1 MTSGSETPDV
11 ILKVDPAERLAA
23 PAEPQARAPF
33 ALILAACFL
42 FHALML
48 AFLFFGDFSL
58 AREPTRAEEIPVE
71 IVAEMP
77 PEQKPEAVAKPRPPP
92 DLITPPAV
100 KAKPP
105 PDKAQLDD
113 VRVAYDAPVS
123 GNDDKTHKGEPDKE
137 TKAPRVAPPPKLA
150 VPQPAQDTPDQEKAA
165 SPSQEKPAPAS
176 APS

>member
-77 PEQKPEAVAKPRPPP
+77 PEQKPEPVAKPLPPPP

-100 KAKPP
+100 KAKSP
-105 PDKAQLDD
+105 PDLLRRQ
-113 VRVAYDAPVS
+113 
-123 GNDDKTHKGEPDKE
+123 
-137 TKAPRVAPPPKLA
+137 
-150 VPQPAQDTPDQEKAA
+150 
-165 SPSQEKPAPAS
+165 
-176 APS
+176 